1 MTTRTNYNNFSN
13 CVIIILFL
21 MFVRSECLKTRTNF
35 KSETELNNTK
45 QPFNSI
51 EKVMSSNDLFPET
64 ISFTKVAKVPK
75 DQLCNNIN
83 CRSPFGKCAD
93 LNTCECGEL
102 YFDVPFLLKNHNL
115 FCRYRQKSQAVEFI
129 LELMFLSGLGHLYS
143 ERSALGLMK
152 LSFTI
157 ITIILIHF
165 IKTHI
170 PSETEQ
176 DDDRNH
182 TAEISDKNKILK
194 YLPNAILFIF
204 FSVQIFDLFLICRNS
219 YSDGYG
225 IPLKKFDLNQN

>member
-1 MTTRTNYNNFSN
+1 MNSRTNYINYSN

-21 MFVRSECLKTRTNF
+21 LFFRAQCLKAKTYY
-35 KSETELNNTK
+35 KLKTELNNTN
-45 QPFNSI
+45 QPFVSL

-64 ISFTKVAKVPK
+64 ISFSKIVKVPK
-75 DQLCNNIN
+75 DILCNDVN
-83 CRSPFGKCAD
+83 CHYPFGKCAD
-93 LNTCECGEL
+93 LNTCECGEW
-102 YFDVPFLLKNHNL
+102 YFDVPFLLKNNNL

-143 ERSALGLMK
+143 ERSAIGLMK
-152 LSFTI
+152 LSLTI

-176 DDDRNH
+176 DDNRNVN
-182 TAEISDKNKILK
+182 TDTSNKNNILK
-194 YLPNAILFIF
+194 YLPKAILFIF
-204 FSVQIFDLFLICRNS
+204 FSVQIFDLFLISRNS

-225 IPLKKFDLNQN
+225 IPLKKFDFNQH